1 MKKMILGLAFALS
14 SLASFAKDENVSQK
28 VLDAFH
34 SSFATVSQV
43 EWANGSNYYRASFV
57 YNNKHVFAYYDLDG
71 QLMGLTR
78 YLSSTDL
85 PLNLQTSLKNDYS
98 DYWIS
103 DLFEAAR
110 EDGTTYYI
118 TLENADTRIVL
129 KSTGTLE
136 WEQYKKFKKI

>member
-78 YLSSTDL
+78 YISSNDL
-85 PLNLQTSLKNDYS
+85 PLCLQTSLKNDYS

-136 WEQYKKFKKI
+136 WELYKKFRKV

>member
-136 WEQYKKFKKI
+136 WEQYKKFRKI

>member
-1 MKKMILGLAFALS
+1 MILGLAFALS
-14 SLASFAKDENVSQK
+14 SLASFAKDDNVSQK
-28 VLDAFH
+28 VLNAFH

-43 EWANGSNYYRASFV
+43 EWATGSNYYRASFV
-57 YNNKHVFAYYDLDG
+57 YNNRHVFAYYNMDG
-71 QLMGLTR
+71 ELMGLTR

-85 PLNLQTSLKNDYS
+85 PLGLQSSLKNDYS

>member
-136 WEQYKKFKKI
+136 WEQYKKFRKV

>member
-1 MKKMILGLAFALS
+1 MKKMILGLAFALCS
-14 SLASFAKDENVSQK
+14 FAAFAKDDNVSQK

-34 SSFATVSQV
+34 SSFNTVSQV
-43 EWANGSNYYRASFV
+43 EWATGSNYYRASFV
-57 YNNKHVFAYYDLDG
+57 YNNKHVFAYYTMDG
-71 QLMGLTR
+71 TLMGLTR
-78 YLSSTDL
+78 YISSTDL
-85 PLNLQTSLKNDYS
+85 PMTLQNSLKQDYA

-129 KSTGTLE
+129 KSTGTFE
-136 WEQYKKFKKI
+136 WEQYKKFRKI